1 MSIKQIMLITDGESN
16 VGVSPIEVAKIAKKN
31 DIVVNTIGI
40 VKNKDIEEPL
50 REIEEVALNG
60 GGICEITSLE
70 SLEKVLSMVTVQSVH
85 RTIEEVVN
93 KELRE
98 IIDKDI
104 KEISPKERKKIVEM
118 IDKLGD
124 EVSIKCLIILDTSGS
139 MKYKINVAKRS
150 ILELF
155 RFLKERSGEI
165 EIGIITYPG
174 EEGFYNILCDF
185 TQDINYLEEKIEK
198 ISIGGTTPTGPA
210 LEGGID
216 MILGKEK
223 NVFSEY
229 MV

>member
-1 MSIKQIMLITDGESN
+1 MPIKQIILITDGESN
-16 VGVSPIEVAKIAKKN
+16 VGASPIVVAKRAKEN

-40 VKNKDIEEPL
+40 VKNKDREEPL
-50 REIEEVALNG
+50 REVEEIALNG

-70 SLEKVLSMVTVQSVH
+70 SLDEVLSMVTVQSIH
-85 RTIEEVVN
+85 KTIEEVVN

-104 KEISPKERKKIVEM
+104 KEIPPKERKKIVEM
-118 IDKLGD
+118 MDKLGD
-124 EVSIKCLIILDTSGS
+124 EVSIKCLILLDTSGS

-150 ILELF
+150 VLELF
-155 RFLKERSGEI
+155 RFLKERSGQI
-165 EIGIITYPG
+165 AIGIITYPG
-174 EEGFYNILCDF
+174 EEDFYNILCDF
-185 TQDINYLEEKIEK
+185 TDDVNYLEEKMKK